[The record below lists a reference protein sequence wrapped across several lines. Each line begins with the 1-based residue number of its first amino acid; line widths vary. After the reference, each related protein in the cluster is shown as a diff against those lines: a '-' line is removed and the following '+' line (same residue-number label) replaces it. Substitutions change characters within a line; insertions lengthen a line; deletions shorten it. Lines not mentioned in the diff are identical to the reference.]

1 MRAPFHTVVAA
12 VLLLILMPPLGH
24 AHEADS
30 GGPTPGSAAPPWT
43 ARRLARG
50 QPEPDPVRSPGG
62 WQLSD
67 GTVVPFHLARSSPDG
82 RFHVCRRGG
91 QSKGPVIRP
100 HERRACLWVPG
111 KG

>member
-30 GGPTPGSAAPPWT
+30 GWSYPWECCSSMDCSEIGT
-43 ARRLARG
+43 G

-100 HERRACLWVPG
+100 HERPACLWVPSEG
-111 KG
+111 